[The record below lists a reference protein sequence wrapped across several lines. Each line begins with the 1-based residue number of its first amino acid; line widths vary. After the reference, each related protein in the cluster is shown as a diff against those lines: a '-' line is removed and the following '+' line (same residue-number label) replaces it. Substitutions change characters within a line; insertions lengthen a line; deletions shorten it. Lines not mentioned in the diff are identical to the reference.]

1 MGTQF
6 TAVGTHCRTR
16 GLTQTLVSA
25 KYIRGIPGMIMLILH
40 KLDFLIFRRFTVF
53 DQLLYHLSSPRH
65 EGRVGQCSIY
75 TTLHLAAYTW
85 LPGMLPKVTCVASQ
99 RCCVCV
105 HTADWTVL
113 ISAWLPIC
121 TWYNKVCRT
130 LAWSHTCNRGKN
142 GLSRQTCHAKFA
154 PPPTII
160 RPPAEP
166 KLYQKW
172 FRLC

>member
-1 MGTQF
+1 MGPYGTVWEFGQPSVPIREVSLF
-6 TAVGTHCRTR
+6 QIDLYTSIHNWDNRRCLIREVSWIQIGIWGPNVEVGVTSCGDKVLWAIGHWTM
-16 GLTQTLVSA
+16 
-25 KYIRGIPGMIMLILH
+25 YIY
-40 KLDFLIFRRFTVF
+40 K
-53 DQLLYHLSSPRH
+53 
-65 EGRVGQCSIY
+65 
-75 TTLHLAAYTW
+75 
-85 LPGMLPKVTCVASQ
+85 
-99 RCCVCV
+99 